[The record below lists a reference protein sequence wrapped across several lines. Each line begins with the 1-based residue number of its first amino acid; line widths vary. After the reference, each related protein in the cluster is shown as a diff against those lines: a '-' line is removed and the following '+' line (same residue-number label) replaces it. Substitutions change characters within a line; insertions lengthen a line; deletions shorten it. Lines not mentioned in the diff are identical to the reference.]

1 MDREIKKIIET
12 SQTLDRET
20 IFIFQ
25 SDNGAASHYYG
36 PIPGSIWGRTD
47 EPRGCNYPFKGYKDT
62 LFEGGTLSP
71 SFIYSTKRR
80 YQKPKVSNMIH
91 ITDWFPTILDL
102 AGYPKSQFP
111 TNLDGVSQRV
121 VLDQKEYTAPRWAFI
136 YGVLNFFDGN
146 KGMLPSVPSV
156 HSSLKVLVFNCC
168 F

>member
-80 YQKPKVSNMIH
+80 YQKPKVSDMIH
-91 ITDWFPTILDL
+91 IIDWFPTILDL
-102 AGYPKSQFP
+102 AGYPKSKFP

-121 VLDQKEYTAPRWAFI
+121 VLDLEVYTAPRWKFI
-136 YGVLNFFDGN
+136 YGVLNFFDG
-146 KGMLPSVPSV
+146 KQSMLPSVLLFPSV
-156 HSSLKVLVFNCC
+156 HSFFKSISV
-168 F
+168 